1 MCQDMKTTDM
11 SSSAESQKNV
21 EQISMKKDKL
31 LFGKCCTC

>member
-1 MCQDMKTTDM
+1 MCQEMKKTDI
-11 SSSAESQKNV
+11 SSSSESQKNV